1 VSGLSRLTPYS
12 LCFEK
17 DIFICF
23 CALKTRSNLSKR
35 SVGTFLASFL
45 SPLLLYPPM
54 EQDEEALSG
63 RTNTLAT
70 ELSEAHLDD
79 PLT

>member
-1 VSGLSRLTPYS
+1 
-12 LCFEK
+12 
-17 DIFICF
+17 
-23 CALKTRSNLSKR
+23 
-35 SVGTFLASFL
+35 
-45 SPLLLYPPM
+45 M